1 MPHIKC
7 TKFYDMGRIK
17 VSFDMG
23 LVRFL
28 LLITREARS
37 TLCRSSQT
45 TLSKCFFLLTSS
57 SVFFVVVV
65 VYAML
70 KATANSRTLK
80 VLNVATQISYWWE
93 LGQLHRRK

>member
-1 MPHIKC
+1 
-7 TKFYDMGRIK
+7 
-17 VSFDMG
+17 MG

-28 LLITREARS
+28 LLITGEARS

-57 SVFFVVVV
+57 SVVVVVV

-70 KATANSRTLK
+70 KATTNSRTLK
-80 VLNVATQISYWWE
+80 ALNVATNFLLVGTGAATQEEME
-93 LGQLHRRK
+93 LLHFIARL